1 LVPGDEDA
9 NDGDDDR
16 LVVADQESDQRRPAR
31 IDRFVALRI
40 EDEAD
45 RDFDGLT
52 GLLRWNFDGEI
63 RNPVEVGFVE
73 GGSNGNGND
82 ELEQIIGDDISL
94 KSQT

>member
-1 LVPGDEDA
+1 MVPGDEDA

-16 LVVADQESDQRRPAR
+16 LIVADQESDQRCPAR

-52 GLLRWNFDGEI
+52 GLLR
-63 RNPVEVGFVE
+63 
-73 GGSNGNGND
+73 
-82 ELEQIIGDDISL
+82 
-94 KSQT
+94 